1 MRHENDNDDDNDGLG
16 GIGATG
22 CLILLVVSATFWA
35 GIYFIVSLIW
45 SHL

>member
-1 MRHENDNDDDNDGLG
+1 MGNDNG

-22 CLILLVVSATFWA
+22 CLVLLALAATFWV
-35 GIYFIVSLIW
+35 GIYCIVSLIW

>member
-1 MRHENDNDDDNDGLG
+1 MRRDNN

-22 CLILLVVSATFWA
+22 CLILLAVAATFWA
-35 GIYFIVSLIW
+35 GIYYIVSLIW

>member
-1 MRHENDNDDDNDGLG
+1 VGHDNDND

-22 CLILLVVSATFWA
+22 CLILLALAAAFWA
-35 GIYFIVSLIW
+35 GIYGIVSLIW

>member
-1 MRHENDNDDDNDGLG
+1 MRHENDNDGLG
-16 GIGATG
+16 EIGATG
-22 CLILLVVSATFWA
+22 CLILLVVAAAFWA